1 MENNLWQ
8 HILHVRNTSPLVHNI
23 TNYVVMNN
31 TANALLAV
39 GASPIMAHAKPEVLD
54 MVKISNAM
62 VINIGT
68 LDEYWEEAML
78 LAAKNATLLQKPWI
92 LDPVGA
98 GATAYRDT
106 VLSTLLKYHPTAI
119 RGNASEIIALANANA
134 GITKGVDS
142 TAQSTEALEAAKTMV
157 QNCNSVVCISGET
170 DIIVSQT
177 LKYLKYAET
186 AIVVENILHES
197 YFKDF
202 GLNEKGEIQ
211 PACHHY
217 IHFLK
222 STAALDSVEIAMA
235 SVLPCFWIYKKV
247 GDHIYNHLQSENN
260 PYQRWIDTYGGEE
273 FADAVEQAINLC
285 DEVASEATAAVREKM
300 TEAFIT
306 SSRMEYHFWE
316 AAYDLKKWA

>member
-1 MENNLWQ
+1 MTWSELTWNQ
-8 HILHVRNTSPLVHNI
+8 CEDRYQSILKMPF
-23 TNYVVMNN
+23 VVEL
-31 TANALLAV
+31 AN
-39 GASPIMAHAKPEVLD
+39 
-54 MVKISNAM
+54 
-62 VINIGT
+62 GT
-68 LDEYWEEAML
+68 LPKEKFQFYMAQDSLYLEHF
-78 LAAKNATLLQKPWI
+78 
-92 LDPVGA
+92 G
-98 GATAYRDT
+98 R
-106 VLSTLLKYHPTAI
+106 
-119 RGNASEIIALANANA
+119 ALALIAARAN
-134 GITKGVDS
+134 
-142 TAQSTEALEAAKTMV
+142 
-157 QNCNSVVCISGET
+157 
-170 DIIVSQT
+170 DISQT

-202 GLNEKGEIQ
+202 GLTEKGEIQ

-247 GDHIYNHLQSENN
+247 GDYIYNHLRSENN

-285 DEVASEATAAVREKM
+285 DGVASETTPAVREKM
-300 TEAFIT
+300 TEAFMT

>member
-1 MENNLWQ
+1 MTWSELTWNQCENRYQ
-8 HILHVRNTSPLVHNI
+8 SILEMPF
-23 TNYVVMNN
+23 VVEL
-31 TANALLAV
+31 AN
-39 GASPIMAHAKPEVLD
+39 
-54 MVKISNAM
+54 
-62 VINIGT
+62 GT
-68 LDEYWEEAML
+68 LPKEKFQFYMAQDSLYLEHF
-78 LAAKNATLLQKPWI
+78 
-92 LDPVGA
+92 G
-98 GATAYRDT
+98 R
-106 VLSTLLKYHPTAI
+106 
-119 RGNASEIIALANANA
+119 ALALIAARAN
-134 GITKGVDS
+134 
-142 TAQSTEALEAAKTMV
+142 
-157 QNCNSVVCISGET
+157 
-170 DIIVSQT
+170 DISQT

-202 GLNEKGEIQ
+202 GLTEKGEIQ

-235 SVLPCFWIYKKV
+235 AVLPCFWIYKKV
-247 GDHIYNHLQSENN
+247 GDHIYNHLHSENN

-285 DEVASEATAAVREKM
+285 DEVASETTPAVREKM

>member
-1 MENNLWQ
+1 MTWSELTWNQ
-8 HILHVRNTSPLVHNI
+8 CEDRYQSILKMPF
-23 TNYVVMNN
+23 VVEL
-31 TANALLAV
+31 AN
-39 GASPIMAHAKPEVLD
+39 
-54 MVKISNAM
+54 
-62 VINIGT
+62 GT
-68 LDEYWEEAML
+68 LPKEKFQFYMAQDSLYLEHF
-78 LAAKNATLLQKPWI
+78 
-92 LDPVGA
+92 G
-98 GATAYRDT
+98 R
-106 VLSTLLKYHPTAI
+106 
-119 RGNASEIIALANANA
+119 ALALIAARAN
-134 GITKGVDS
+134 
-142 TAQSTEALEAAKTMV
+142 
-157 QNCNSVVCISGET
+157 
-170 DIIVSQT
+170 DISQT

-202 GLNEKGEIQ
+202 GLTEKGEIQ
-211 PACHHY
+211 SACHHY

-247 GDHIYNHLQSENN
+247 GDYIYNHLRSENN

-285 DEVASEATAAVREKM
+285 DGVASETTPAVREKM

-316 AAYDLKKWA
+316 AAYYLKKWA

>member
-1 MENNLWQ
+1 MTWSELTWNQ
-8 HILHVRNTSPLVHNI
+8 CEDRYQSILKMPF
-23 TNYVVMNN
+23 VVEL
-31 TANALLAV
+31 AN
-39 GASPIMAHAKPEVLD
+39 
-54 MVKISNAM
+54 
-62 VINIGT
+62 GT
-68 LDEYWEEAML
+68 LPKEKFQFYMAQDSLYLEHF
-78 LAAKNATLLQKPWI
+78 
-92 LDPVGA
+92 G
-98 GATAYRDT
+98 R
-106 VLSTLLKYHPTAI
+106 
-119 RGNASEIIALANANA
+119 ALALIAARAN
-134 GITKGVDS
+134 
-142 TAQSTEALEAAKTMV
+142 
-157 QNCNSVVCISGET
+157 
-170 DIIVSQT
+170 DISQT

-202 GLNEKGEIQ
+202 GLTEKGEIQ

-247 GDHIYNHLQSENN
+247 GDYIYNHLRSENN

-285 DEVASEATAAVREKM
+285 DGVASETTPAVREKM

-306 SSRMEYHFWE
+306 CSRMEYHFWE